1 MYHLSLSLSLSLSIY
16 LSLDGR
22 HKIKITVGRKS
33 CLLLIREESD
43 MVSRHLSQ
51 WVDVIMFVYSYSSPA
66 SLDRLL
72 DINRKFREFRCDTS
86 EPHVLLVGVVGNK

>member
-1 MYHLSLSLSLSLSIY
+1 
-16 LSLDGR
+16 
-22 HKIKITVGRKS
+22 
-33 CLLLIREESD
+33 